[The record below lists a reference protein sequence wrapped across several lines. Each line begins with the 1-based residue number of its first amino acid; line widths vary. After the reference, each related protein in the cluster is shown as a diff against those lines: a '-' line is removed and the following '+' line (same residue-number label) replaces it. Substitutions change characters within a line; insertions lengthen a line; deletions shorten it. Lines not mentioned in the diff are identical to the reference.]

1 MPRQGI
7 TAYDL
12 LISCPGDVNKYA
24 EVIKECLEGFNTVIG
39 RINNVEIVGRHWS
52 TDGYAQ
58 SGDKPQELLNKQFV
72 RDCDAAV
79 AVFWT
84 RFGTPTDKYGSGT
97 EEEIEEMIS
106 AQKQVF
112 VYFVEEDVN
121 LNSVDIEQY
130 KKVQEFKE
138 KYKSRGIFF
147 SAKNTDD
154 FRRLF
159 TNHLSMHFLPIIVG
173 EKQSAFSEPAP
184 QLCIK
189 DYSYGENFKSIQ
201 SPFSNSRFIEE
212 KENFIIREIESLKES
227 YLESRSSS
235 ENEDDSLESDS
246 SLAEGKQAIQN
257 IQLLINT
264 TSEADIP
271 DEWKMTINRF
281 ADELKID
288 IPDDF
293 WNVGNLKK
301 SVLNLSPMLGGGI
314 SYSGSDEEKSRFNS
328 LQDLYWNVREFNEY
342 QNYFRILD
350 SFHLLRLVVANTGT
364 SFDEDIDV
372 KLILEKGLYVKGNSL
387 PIPGRNIIEELLE
400 IKFIENSYK
409 IKATDKVDAFS
420 GYPVHMPR
428 VNFKINDPFHQ
439 KSDKEEYDDNV
450 EQYSDTI
457 KEVFCYDFYE
467 KSDEDVLVFH
477 INYLKHNTMM
487 AFPAYLVFRRA
498 PVKISYEISSK
509 HIPNVIRG
517 ELKVEE

>member
-52 TDGYAQ
+52 TDSYAQ

-106 AQKQVF
+106 ARKQVF

-173 EKQSAFSEPAP
+173 EKHKKG
-184 QLCIK
+184 C
-189 DYSYGENFKSIQ
+189 
-201 SPFSNSRFIEE
+201 
-212 KENFIIREIESLKES
+212 
-227 YLESRSSS
+227 SRSENGQRSGIVPNETPSNQPLQKAPS
-235 ENEDDSLESDS
+235 E
-246 SLAEGKQAIQN
+246 
-257 IQLLINT
+257 
-264 TSEADIP
+264 
-271 DEWKMTINRF
+271 R
-281 ADELKID
+281 
-288 IPDDF
+288 
-293 WNVGNLKK
+293 
-301 SVLNLSPMLGGGI
+301 
-314 SYSGSDEEKSRFNS
+314 
-328 LQDLYWNVREFNEY
+328 
-342 QNYFRILD
+342 
-350 SFHLLRLVVANTGT
+350 H
-364 SFDEDIDV
+364 
-372 KLILEKGLYVKGNSL
+372 
-387 PIPGRNIIEELLE
+387 
-400 IKFIENSYK
+400 
-409 IKATDKVDAFS
+409 
-420 GYPVHMPR
+420 
-428 VNFKINDPFHQ
+428 
-439 KSDKEEYDDNV
+439 
-450 EQYSDTI
+450 
-457 KEVFCYDFYE
+457 
-467 KSDEDVLVFH
+467 
-477 INYLKHNTMM
+477 
-487 AFPAYLVFRRA
+487 
-498 PVKISYEISSK
+498 
-509 HIPNVIRG
+509 
-517 ELKVEE
+517 